1 MKRIAIYIGIL
12 LLVAGCFP
20 DNRNNFMVPDGF
32 GISATNTVLQASL
45 HTGTYSLGIAKSG
58 IGQSAGSVSITVS
71 QPACEEALAAYNKAN
86 KKKYKTIGASFITLD
101 KEQLAFDQKDV
112 AQTVTLSWDPEVLA
126 AFVGLDTNYVVPILI
141 NSQDLEVKDGRGFV
155 MLHPNRSGINVPQ
168 TSVARVVEAKDV
180 EPGLDG
186 KQPEL
191 QETVV
196 LDVNLKPAIKNLGI
210 HFPVCIDN
218 SLIDAYNLAHDTQY
232 QAAPEGLVT
241 LVDKEAV
248 IAEGALGGSFR
259 ILLDKSV
266 LLKDGKLEEFPD
278 YLIPVR
284 LDEKKLSATLS
295 GKEFELKGLSYNNL
309 VTYVS
314 FTYYAPPPGLSVI
327 RLWGKY
333 STTGAAWSDYIEGF
347 TAGADRNVA
356 VDDNYVYIA
365 ETNTSKNLWAISL
378 ADPGIYKKLPV
389 GTVADA
395 GTFYLSCPR
404 IIPNTDAN
412 INGGKDVLMVS
423 NMIAGDPTLYIY
435 DKGIDQ
441 DPTALGTTT
450 WASRRL
456 GDTFTYWGTLQNGIL
471 FFKDFNSTQGTVT
484 LPMSGSLTSKPWLH
498 ARIAAPAVTGAG
510 AYFPFPENINKG
522 ISTVRGGAT
531 SWLTSTTKD
540 LATLEGADNNPTLT
554 ELSGYYADAAFRFFQ
569 FEGKPYI
576 AYSRQVDA
584 SDGRLFILEGEPGES
599 WESMLEARNVIYQA
613 AIQNDAEQEAALEPE
628 ASPMASGNS
637 GMDLDVRISGNE
649 VYIAVIKQNVG
660 LSLFRMSMN

>member
-1 MKRIAIYIGIL
+1 MKRIAIYLGIL
-12 LLVAGCFP
+12 LLAAGCFP
-20 DNRNNFMVPDGF
+20 DDRNNFMVPDGF
-32 GISATNTVLQASL
+32 GISATQPVLQASL
-45 HTGTYSLGIAKSG
+45 HTGIYSLGVAKSG
-58 IGQSAGSVSITVS
+58 IGQSAGSVSITVN
-71 QPACEEALAAYNKAN
+71 PEDCAAALEAYNTAN
-86 KKKYKTIGASFITLD
+86 KKKYKAIASSLITLD
-101 KEQLAFDQKDV
+101 QNHLSFDVKDV
-112 AQTVTLSWDPEVLA
+112 AKTITLTWSPDLMA
-126 AFVGLDTNYVVPILI
+126 TFVGLDTNYVVPVLI
-141 NSQDLEVKDGRGFV
+141 NSQDLEVKDGRNFV
-155 MLHPNRSGINVPQ
+155 LLHLNRSNASVPQ
-168 TSVARVVEAKDV
+168 TGVSRVVEAKD
-180 EPGLDG
+180 E
-186 KQPEL
+186 EL
-191 QETVV
+191 KEELV

-218 SLIDAYNLAHDTQY
+218 SLIAAYNKAHDTEY
-232 QAAPEGLVT
+232 MAAPEGLVS
-241 LVDKEAV
+241 LIDKEAV
-248 IAEGALGGSFR
+248 IAEGSMGGNFR

-266 LLKDGKLEEFPD
+266 LMQDGQLVEFPD

-284 LDEKKLSATLS
+284 VQNEKLTATL
-295 GKEFELKGLSYNNL
+295 GGEDFTLQGLSYGNM
-309 VTYVS
+309 VTYIS

-333 STTGAAWSDYIEGF
+333 STGTASWSDYIEGF

-356 VDDNYVYIA
+356 VDDNYIYIA
-365 ETNTSKNLWAISL
+365 ETNTTKNLWAISL

-404 IIPNTDAN
+404 IIPNTNAD

-423 NMIAGDPTLYIY
+423 NMIGGDPTLYIY

-450 WASRRL
+450 WTTRRL

-471 FFKDFNSTQGTVT
+471 FFKDFNSTQGTIT
-484 LPMSGSLTSKPWLH
+484 FRMDGSLTAKPWLRG
-498 ARIAAPAVTGAG
+498 RIAAPAETGAG

-522 ISTVRGGAT
+522 ISSVRGGKTA
-531 SWLTSTTKD
+531 WLTSTTKD
-540 LATLEGADNNPTLT
+540 LATLEGADNAPTLT

-569 FEGKPYI
+569 FDGKPYI
-576 AYSRQVDA
+576 AYTRQVDA

-599 WESMLEARNVIYQA
+599 WESMLEARNIIYQA

-628 ASPMASGNS
+628 VSPMASGNS
-637 GMDLDVRISGNE
+637 GMDLDVRIKGNE

-660 LSLFRMSMN
+660 LSLFRMSVN